1 LFPLPVTTLICD
13 PDKAKMFLTEK
24 VIVET
29 EVDCLLGNETSRG
42 AEIDEIAMQ
51 YEMEHS
57 EADGGLLLRKIMS
70 AM

>member
-1 LFPLPVTTLICD
+1 LFPLPVATRICD

-29 EVDCLLGNETSRG
+29 EVDCFLGKETSSG
-42 AEIDEIAMQ
+42 AEIDDKAMQ

-57 EADGGLLLRKIMS
+57 EAEGGLLLRKSMF